1 MAQKEEATKSSEES
15 KPKPPPA
22 DTAIVIAS
30 TAAPAL
36 SWFTPKRLLVI
47 FCLINLINY
56 VDRGTIASNEANGS
70 LKTCTDSDICTAGT
84 EIHLSFHLGWSLLY
98 YNKF

>member
-30 TAAPAL
+30 TAAPSL

-70 LKTCTDSDICTAGT
+70 LKTCIDSDICTAGT
-84 EIHLSFHLGWSLLY
+84 EIQ
-98 YNKF
+98 

>member
-1 MAQKEEATKSSEES
+1 M
-15 KPKPPPA
+15 
-22 DTAIVIAS
+22 VIAS
-30 TAAPAL
+30 TATPAP

-56 VDRGTIASNEANGS
+56 VDRGTIASNGVNGS
-70 LKTCTDSDICTAGT
+70 LETCTDSDICTAGT
-84 EIHLSFHLGWSLLY
+84 GIHLSFHLGWSLLY